1 MSGFKAIRV
10 SPLNPR
16 AMNDKTRPSSMYV
29 TKEDN
34 NHTYE
39 DIGNSDDA
47 GNDSQNGER
56 MQLLVS

>member
-1 MSGFKAIRV
+1 
-10 SPLNPR
+10 
-16 AMNDKTRPSSMYV
+16 MNDKTRPSSMYV